1 MERYYSVFTD
11 IELIMLRESSPPE
24 FLKLLYGKI
33 GQDGFEDS
41 KKLNAYIADLLVD
54 SSGIKQRIRYAI
66 TCNIQNYILREPV
79 CLLEKVRLQQIALMI
94 KNQTGMS
101 DEAAE
106 EFVYLFAYATGRIS
120 SYLLNKTYYSCLHP
134 VKVGGKYGYADEK
147 NQVVIVPRYDRAK
160 PFSYDRAKVFAK
172 GKYGFIDR
180 AGEEV
185 IQLIYDKA
193 NDFTGKTTEVVLNG
207 ETLIIDLDGRI
218 VR

>member
-1 MERYYSVFTD
+1 MFTD
-11 IELIMLRESSPPE
+11 IELIMLKESSPPE

-41 KKLNAYIADLLVD
+41 KKLNAYIADLLID

-79 CLLEKVRLQQIALMI
+79 CLLEKVRLQQIVLMV

-101 DEAAE
+101 DEVAE

-120 SYLLNKTYYSCLHP
+120 SYSLNKTYYNCLHP
-134 VKVGGKYGYADEK
+134 VKVSGRYGYADEN
-147 NQVVIVPRYDRAK
+147 NQVVITPKYDRAK
-160 PFSYDRAKVFAK
+160 PFSCDRAKVCAK

-180 AGEEV
+180 AGNEV
-185 IQLIYDKA
+185 IQLVYDKA
-193 NDFTGKTTEVVLNG
+193 NDFQGETTEVVFNG
-207 ETLIIDLDGRI
+207 ESLIIDINGRTI
-218 VR
+218 R

>member
-1 MERYYSVFTD
+1 MFTD
-11 IELIMLRESSPPE
+11 IELIMLKESSPPE

-41 KKLNAYIADLLVD
+41 KKLNAYIADLLID

-79 CLLEKVRLQQIALMI
+79 CLLEKVRLQQIVLMV
-94 KNQTGMS
+94 KNQTVMS

-120 SYLLNKTYYSCLHP
+120 SYSLNKTYYNCLHP
-134 VKVGGKYGYADEK
+134 VKVNGRYGYADEN
-147 NQVVIVPRYDRAK
+147 NQVVITPKYDRAK
-160 PFSYDRAKVFAK
+160 PFSCDRAKVCAK

-180 AGEEV
+180 AGNEV
-185 IQLIYDKA
+185 IQLVYDKA
-193 NDFTGKTTEVVLNG
+193 NDFQGETTEVVFNG
-207 ETLIIDLDGRI
+207 ESLIIDINGRTI
-218 VR
+218 R